1 MGFIMSE
8 NAILDTIIMD
18 KGMLLNILLAIVLGF
33 AIGFEREITN
43 KWAGLRTHI
52 LVCLGSCIFTLLSI
66 YAFPIFA
73 HSPQAD
79 PARIAAQILTG
90 IGFIGGGTVL
100 RHGSSIYGL
109 TTAATL
115 WITASIGMAC
125 GCGFRT
131 LAMVATVLSV
141 AVLVLIRIF
150 EKEYLHRGKK
160 NPRKFKI
167 SFFCSNNIV
176 DEIYSRIIAEFKSLY
191 EINTKR
197 PNDENMV
204 KVDFRLCLTETNPL
218 EHMHKELDKIEG
230 IESVSMQELYE

>member
-1 MGFIMSE
+1 MNESVIVDALLIDRS
-8 NAILDTIIMD
+8 
-18 KGMLLNILLAIVLGF
+18 MLLNILLAIVLGF
-33 AIGFEREITN
+33 IIGLEREVTN

-52 LVCLGSCIFTLLSI
+52 LVCLGSCVFTLLSI

-79 PARIAAQILTG
+79 PARIAAQVLTG

-125 GCGFRT
+125 GCGFRM
-131 LAMVATVLSV
+131 LATVAAILSV

-150 EKEYLHRGKK
+150 EKEYLHRDKK
-160 NPRKFKI
+160 IPQKFKVAFLCTKD
-167 SFFCSNNIV
+167 SAS
-176 DEIYSRIIAEFKSLY
+176 ELYTKTIASFKSLY
-191 EINTKR
+191 EIHAKR
-197 PNDENMV
+197 PDEDNMV
-204 KVDFRLCLTETNPL
+204 KIDFRLCLTEENPIEYL
-218 EHMHKELDKIEG
+218 RDELGKIEG
-230 IESVSMQELYE
+230 TESISIQEVYE

>member
-1 MGFIMSE
+1 
-8 NAILDTIIMD
+8 
-18 KGMLLNILLAIVLGF
+18 MLLDILLAIILGF

-43 KWAGLRTHI
+43 KWAGLRTHM

-66 YAFPIFA
+66 HAFPVFA

-125 GCGFRT
+125 GCGFT
-131 LAMVATVLSV
+131 ALAIVSTCL
-141 AVLVLIRIF
+141 AVGTLVLIRIF
-150 EKEYLHRGKK
+150 EKQYIHKSSK
-160 NPRKFKI
+160 NLRKFKI
-167 SFFCSNNIV
+167 SFYVPENV
-176 DEIYSRIIAEFKSLY
+176 ADKIYSAIIEEFQSVFEISKANSTSNVGLIKISFKLDIYDKNPIQSLHKKL
-191 EINTKR
+191 NTY
-197 PNDENMV
+197 
-204 KVDFRLCLTETNPL
+204 
-218 EHMHKELDKIEG
+218 KE
-230 IESVSMQELYE
+230 IESVSIQEFYE